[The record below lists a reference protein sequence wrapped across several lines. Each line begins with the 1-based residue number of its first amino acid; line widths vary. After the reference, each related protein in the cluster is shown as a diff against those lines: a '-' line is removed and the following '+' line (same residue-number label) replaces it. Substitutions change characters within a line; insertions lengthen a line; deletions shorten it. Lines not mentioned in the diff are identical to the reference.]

1 MAKLSL
7 TRARRIIR
15 KTLETGKEKDMRPL
29 SCVVV
34 DPGGHVIAFER
45 SDGAPAGRFDIALG
59 KARGCVLMGMTGT
72 QLRDRAEAQAYFV
85 AAAGTALGG
94 TLVPVPGGIL
104 VRDAR
109 GALLGAVGVTGDTS
123 ENDLI
128 AGAAGVEAVGL
139 VAEG

>member
-15 KTLETGKEKDMRPL
+15 KTLETGKEKGMRPL

-34 DPGGHVIAFER
+34 DPGGNVIAFER

-85 AAAGTALGG
+85 TAAGAALGG
-94 TLVPVPGGIL
+94 KLVPVPGGIL

-109 GALLGAVGVTGDTS
+109 GNLLGAVGVTGDSS
-123 ENDLI
+123 ENDQI
-128 AGAAGVEAVGL
+128 AGTLAVEAVGL